1 MTTKAEFNAEEWS
14 TIVEGAVLAGLRVAG
29 AARGGT
35 LRRASPW
42 DGSMP
47 RLASSTVR
55 ERAAR
60 RAGGGSAGTGPG
72 LVRSPGDLEGEH
84 GAPAKAV
91 ELLEQKASA
100 EEVDAYKRFVL
111 TLADAAAKAHREGGF
126 IGIGGKEV
134 SESERAALDEIAGTL
149 GVSPGGQDGG
159 TSPA

>member
-29 AARGGT
+29 AARWHPPESIAMGRIYAEARKQHGESE
-35 LRRASPW
+35 LL
-42 DGSMP
+42 DE
-47 RLASSTVR
+47 LV
-55 ERAAR
+55 AAPP
-60 RAGGGSAGTGPG
+60 ALDPG
-72 LVRSPGDLEGEH
+72 LVRSPGDLGRVSTERLR
-84 GAPAKAV
+84 KAV

-134 SESERAALDEIAGTL
+134 SESERAALDEIAGT

>member
-35 LRRASPW
+35 LRESIAMGRIYAEARKQHGESELL
-42 DGSMP
+42 DE
-47 RLASSTVR
+47 LV
-55 ERAAR
+55 AAPP
-60 RAGGGSAGTGPG
+60 ALDPG
-72 LVRSPGDLEGEH
+72 LVRSPGDLGRVSTERLR
-84 GAPAKAV
+84 KAV

-149 GVSPGGQDGG
+149 G
-159 TSPA
+159 